1 MFFFMNVLLRSIQ
14 QNIQNEINVYLLPG
28 KKYDRIIIMIQN
40 DMSLKY
46 IITTSRMYSNGV
58 HTYTSI

>member
-1 MFFFMNVLLRSIQ
+1 MNVLLRSIQ

-40 DMSLKY
+40 DVIEIYNHNQHDVQQWGSYL
-46 IITTSRMYSNGV
+46 
-58 HTYTSI
+58 H